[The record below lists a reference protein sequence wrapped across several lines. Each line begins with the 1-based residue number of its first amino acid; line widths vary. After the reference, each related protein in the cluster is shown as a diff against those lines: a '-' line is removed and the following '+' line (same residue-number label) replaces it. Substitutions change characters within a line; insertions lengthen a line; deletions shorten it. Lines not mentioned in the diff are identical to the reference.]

1 MSISS
6 NRKPDSFRSSSI
18 PLSGAVTKSSS
29 IPPLPERP
37 KAASSPQ
44 TKADDKPTDKPT
56 GKPAEKRSEKVNEPS
71 TVKRERGNSAERTAT
86 SPAAAPS
93 ESTPSTVRR
102 HTAPATAGTRT
113 RKWQGVL
120 LDTLLVF
127 MVIGVVGGGSYYLR
141 KQWERYRVPGIMEL
155 TQAECMELCEQRETL
170 QDAANHADEQLL
182 MRRKLSLLEN
192 KLAEFSQLN
201 DRLRASISN
210 EQNRV
215 LALQHEIRRTDR
227 DYRNVA
233 RGLLPGLP
241 VGNVSTKRGRSY
253 PKATISRLLGKRISV
268 RTPDGA
274 ASFPTSELIKDNLPT
289 IVLYA
294 LGDVDLVDMSD
305 FTSDGTAPSPTTPEN
320 PRLRKVSDQSQAQ
333 TETDYEPVS
342 SGPVVDTDANKTSTN
357 VGDDGIP
364 PARTDQDDV
373 WQAPT
378 EQLPL

>member
-1 MSISS
+1 MSLSS
-6 NRKPDSFRSSSI
+6 NRKSDSFHPSSI
-18 PLSGAVTKSSS
+18 PLSGVVPKSSA

-37 KAASSPQ
+37 KTEPTPRSKS
-44 TKADDKPTDKPT
+44 DDKP
-56 GKPAEKRSEKVNEPS
+56 GGNPAEKRSDSPE
-71 TVKRERGNSAERTAT
+71 ERPTKK
-86 SPAAAPS
+86 PDKDH
-93 ESTPSTVRR
+93 STVRAG
-102 HTAPATAGTRT
+102 TSAAPASGTDTSVVRTASPKAVSTRM
-113 RKWQGVL
+113 RKWQAL
-120 LDTLLVF
+120 ALDTLLVL
-127 MVIGVVGGGSYYLR
+127 MVIGVVGGGGYYLK
-141 KQWERYRVPGIMEL
+141 KQWEQYRVPGIMEL
-155 TQAECMELCEQRETL
+155 TQAECMDLCEQREAL

-182 MRRKLSLLEN
+182 MRSKLARLEN
-192 KLAEFSQLN
+192 QLSEFSQLN

-210 EQNRV
+210 QQNRV

-241 VGNVSTKRGRSY
+241 IGNVSTKRGRSY
-253 PKATISRLLGKRISV
+253 PKATISRLMGKRISV
-268 RTPDGA
+268 RTPEGA
-274 ASFPTSELIKDNLPT
+274 ASFPVSELIRDNLPT

-320 PRLRKVSDQSQAQ
+320 SKLRKVSDQTREQADV
-333 TETDYEPVS
+333 DYAPVS

-357 VGDDGIP
+357 VGDDGLP
-364 PARTDQDDV
+364 PATPSDEGGT